1 MIAIDTNLL
10 VYAHRAAVP
19 EHRAAQAAIERAAQ
33 NGRGWGIPAQVVAEW
48 WAVVTHPQCAGR
60 PSSAGEA
67 AAFLHGLRDSANMN
81 IWSTS
86 ADFGF
91 RFAEL
96 AGKMDVSG
104 SRVFDLQIGLCALES
119 GARELWT
126 HDRRFTAPAGL
137 RVVDPLA

>member
-1 MIAIDTNLL
+1 MK
-10 VYAHRAAVP
+10 
-19 EHRAAQAAIERAAQ
+19 
-33 NGRGWGIPAQVVAEW
+33 
-48 WAVVTHPQCAGR
+48 
-60 PSSAGEA
+60 
-67 AAFLHGLRDSANMN
+67 